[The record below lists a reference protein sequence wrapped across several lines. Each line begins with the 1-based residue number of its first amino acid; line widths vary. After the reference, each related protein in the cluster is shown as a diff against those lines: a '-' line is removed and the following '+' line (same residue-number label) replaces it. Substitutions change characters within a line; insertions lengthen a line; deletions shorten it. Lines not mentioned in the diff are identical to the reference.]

1 MSPITQRRLGPL
13 AASILVLATAAC
25 SLLVDTAGL
34 AGRPAVAVTDAGSLS
49 SGPTDGGVESGAPI
63 DASRDADAAGAA
75 DAAPSIAET
84 YAAAVLSDGPSMYLR
99 LDETGGATAVDAT
112 GAHDGHYFGSVRH
125 GVPGAFPG
133 STAMG
138 LDGNG
143 GIDAGPIFDFD
154 GVKPMTLEAWHRSTK
169 IDMTYR
175 FIFAKEVT
183 DSMNRRQEYGVFLQS
198 PDGFYVERYV
208 NDVSASAGTDL
219 PAPGGGFHH
228 VVATYDG
235 AKAFFWVDGAVV
247 GSFDDTRSATTKPGR
262 SFCVGA
268 HDPSYGALYGDV
280 DDAAVY
286 EKALTPARILAHYAA
301 AGR

>member
-1 MSPITQRRLGPL
+1 
-13 AASILVLATAAC
+13 
-25 SLLVDTAGL
+25 
-34 AGRPAVAVTDAGSLS
+34 
-49 SGPTDGGVESGAPI
+49 
-63 DASRDADAAGAA
+63 
-75 DAAPSIAET
+75 
-84 YAAAVLSDGPSMYLR
+84 
-99 LDETGGATAVDAT
+99 
-112 GAHDGHYFGSVRH
+112 
-125 GVPGAFPG
+125 
-133 STAMG
+133 
-138 LDGNG
+138 
-143 GIDAGPIFDFD
+143 
-154 GVKPMTLEAWHRSTK
+154 
-169 IDMTYR
+169 
-175 FIFAKEVT
+175 
-183 DSMNRRQEYGVFLQS
+183 GVFLQS